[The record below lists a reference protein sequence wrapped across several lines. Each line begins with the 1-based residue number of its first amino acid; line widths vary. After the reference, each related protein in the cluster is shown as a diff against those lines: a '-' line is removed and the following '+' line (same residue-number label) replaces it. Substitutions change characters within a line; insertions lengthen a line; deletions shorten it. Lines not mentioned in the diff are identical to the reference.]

1 VPQWRTEEQRPGNV
15 KQGPAEGQRRRAME
29 VPLRFEIADDGA
41 VRGFA
46 LSGFT
51 YAKLG

>member
-1 VPQWRTEEQRPGNV
+1 
-15 KQGPAEGQRRRAME
+15 ME
-29 VPLRFEIADDGA
+29 VPLRFEIADDDA

-51 YAKLG
+51 YTKLG